1 MSSVVTTN
9 EPAAAEGSSHTTK
22 AASHVFQAFQYL
34 LKLCS
39 HPLLVVDRKILDSI
53 PGLFPELFPAGSD
66 ANLELGNLR
75 HSPKLDALFEILKK
89 SGIGVDASGSEAA
102 VSVGQHKVLI
112 FAQHKAFLDIIEKCL
127 FQTHMKNVKYLRL
140 DGSNEPETHFK
151 IVQDFNSDPNINV
164 LLLTTHVGG
173 FGLNLTSADTLVFV
187 EHDRNPMRDHQDYDG
202 SHIKG
207 LLINFFYM
215 LSPSLLRIPYFLS
228 ELITPII
235 RAFHCNGIQ
244 KLSFYSYPEYE
255 KWWKNWGN
263 SDWRIKYYKGLGSFT
278 PEEGK
283 EFFQNVEIQRKYF
296 VWRNDEDLDAINIAF
311 SKSKTRER
319 RGLRLKFKS
328 SDYRDYTDLSICY
341 KDFLQ
346 KEFILYSMASVRRC
360 IPSLIDGQKP
370 SQRKILYGAFKRELF
385 TEIRVDKLIGYVAEH
400 SAYHHDE
407 SSLATTLMRMAR
419 DYVGSMN
426 INLLMANGQFG
437 TRNQG
442 GKDHASPR
450 YIYTELN
457 PISRFLFPEIDIK
470 LLKYLN
476 EDGISVE
483 PEWYL
488 PIIPLVL
495 VNGVSGIATGWN
507 CSIPCYN
514 PKDIIANIKCFLNDD
529 KLQPMVPWYKG
540 FKGTIDK
547 SIEEGYVVSGKVEVI
562 DDQSFRITELPV
574 STWTK
579 KYEKFLKDHPLIEA
593 FWQNGDNSMVDIKV
607 KLKLETK
614 MTEKELLVEF
624 KLISKI
630 PRSRMYLFNRN
641 ARIQK
646 YDSPEQ
652 ILQEFCKYRLE
663 CYDMRTAPSVR
674 QLKDQVRFISEV
686 VFNMIVLSKNM
697 SKAEL
702 VLKLKGNGF
711 KPLSQKGEN
720 VGGAKNYEHL
730 LPMCTLTFE
739 SLKKLQA
746 EKEKELDN
754 LMRADLWAYKK
765 KI

>member
-1 MSSVVTTN
+1 M
-9 EPAAAEGSSHTTK
+9 AA
-22 AASHVFQAFQYL
+22 L
-34 LKLCS
+34 
-39 HPLLVVDRKILDSI
+39 
-53 PGLFPELFPAGSD
+53 SD
-66 ANLELGNLR
+66 AQRDYFGVFALNGKLLNAMKTNPKEFIKKAKTRGAQFIYTIESQHVIICIYVYMIYLG
-75 HSPKLDALFEILKK
+75 SIKF
-89 SGIGVDASGSEAA
+89 
-102 VSVGQHKVLI
+102 QHFRYGRVM
-112 FAQHKAFLDIIEKCL
+112 F
-127 FQTHMKNVKYLRL
+127 M
-140 DGSNEPETHFK
+140 
-151 IVQDFNSDPNINV
+151 
-164 LLLTTHVGG
+164 
-173 FGLNLTSADTLVFV
+173 AD
-187 EHDRNPMRDHQDYDG
+187 QDYDG

-278 PEEGK
+278 HEEGK

-319 RGLRLKFKS
+319 RGLMLKFKS

-437 TRNQG
+437 THIQG

-457 PISRFLFPEIDIK
+457 PISRFLFPEIDNK

-514 PKDIIANIKCFLNDD
+514 PKDIIANIKRFLNDD

-547 SIEEGYVVSGKVEVI
+547 SIGG
-562 DDQSFRITELPV
+562 
-574 STWTK
+574 
-579 KYEKFLKDHPLIEA
+579 FL
-593 FWQNGDNSMVDIKV
+593 
-607 KLKLETK
+607 
-614 MTEKELLVEF
+614 
-624 KLISKI
+624 
-630 PRSRMYLFNRN
+630 
-641 ARIQK
+641 
-646 YDSPEQ
+646 
-652 ILQEFCKYRLE
+652 
-663 CYDMRTAPSVR
+663 
-674 QLKDQVRFISEV
+674 
-686 VFNMIVLSKNM
+686 
-697 SKAEL
+697 AEW
-702 VLKLKGNGF
+702 
-711 KPLSQKGEN
+711 
-720 VGGAKNYEHL
+720 
-730 LPMCTLTFE
+730 
-739 SLKKLQA
+739 
-746 EKEKELDN
+746 
-754 LMRADLWAYKK
+754 R
-765 KI
+765 